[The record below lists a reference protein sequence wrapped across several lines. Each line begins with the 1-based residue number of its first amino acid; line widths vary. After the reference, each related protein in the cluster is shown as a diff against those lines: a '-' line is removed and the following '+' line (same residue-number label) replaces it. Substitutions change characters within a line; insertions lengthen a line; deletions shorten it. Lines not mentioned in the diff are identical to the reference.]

1 MTLVSRASPVK
12 VDFSHFTADPLHE
25 DDFVGLAGFRFALR
39 RFLNFSEAAV
49 KSAGI
54 TSQQYQ
60 TMLAIR
66 ASADQELSMKALAKE
81 MMLKPN
87 GAVQLV
93 DRLEALGMVQRRS
106 VSDDRRRVLITLTRL
121 GNQLVEVLAAEHS
134 AELVRQRPLLV
145 ESLRRLTS
153 ITG

>member
-1 MTLVSRASPVK
+1 MNIDLR
-12 VDFSHFTADPLHE
+12 HFTAYAIEPLNE

-39 RFLNFSEAAV
+39 RFLTFSEAAV

-60 TMLAIR
+60 TMLAVR
-66 ASADQELSMKALAKE
+66 ASENQELSMKALAQE

-87 GAVQLV
+87 GTVQLV
-93 DRLEALGMVQRRS
+93 DRLEALGMLQRRS
-106 VSDDRRRVLITLTRL
+106 APSDRRSVLITLTRL
-121 GNQLVEVLAAEHS
+121 GNRVIEVLAAEHS

-153 ITG
+153 MAG

>member
-1 MTLVSRASPVK
+1 
-12 VDFSHFTADPLHE
+12 
-25 DDFVGLAGFRFALR
+25 
-39 RFLNFSEAAV
+39 
-49 KSAGI
+49 
-54 TSQQYQ
+54 
-60 TMLAIR
+60 
-66 ASADQELSMKALAKE
+66 MKALAKE